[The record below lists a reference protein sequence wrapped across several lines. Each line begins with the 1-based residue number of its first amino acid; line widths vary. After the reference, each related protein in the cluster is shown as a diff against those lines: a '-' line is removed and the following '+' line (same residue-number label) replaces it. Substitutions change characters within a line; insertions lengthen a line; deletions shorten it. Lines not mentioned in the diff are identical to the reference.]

1 MRDYSR
7 IARPLINLTKIRVS
21 FNFNKACLKA
31 FKELKH
37 RLILSKILRYFD
49 PSLPSRLETDASDE
63 VIAGVLSQL
72 YENGEW
78 YPVIYFSKTM
88 QGAEYNYKI
97 YNKEM
102 LAVIRSLEN

>member
-1 MRDYSR
+1 VRDYNR
-7 IARPLINLTKIRVS
+7 IARPLTNLIKTGIF

-31 FKELKH
+31 FKKLKH
-37 RLILSKILRYFD
+37 RLISSEILRYFD
-49 PSLPSRLETDASDE
+49 SSLPSRLETDISNE